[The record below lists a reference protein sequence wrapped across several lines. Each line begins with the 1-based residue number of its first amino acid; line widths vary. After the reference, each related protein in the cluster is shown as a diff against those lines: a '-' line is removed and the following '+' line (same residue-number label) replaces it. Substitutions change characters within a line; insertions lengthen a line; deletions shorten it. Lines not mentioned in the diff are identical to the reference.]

1 MCRNCSQ
8 ELERF
13 FQDIFFLHNTSLSHI
28 APCLRLRRKCGRL
41 SPWLIKVR
49 PDTWPEFSIPTF
61 ATPGKA
67 VWNWGSKFHTMLWF
81 QFQFPVCRKDA
92 AWRLPTN
99 AAWAVSRSVAVAAAA
114 AYKPYTIKSLCNW
127 LHFFTAQ
134 ASFSTADR
142 YFFKTRFPNKSFS
155 IFSANVDHQFNSQQ
169 NSFKISFIVLF
180 FNFVKNR
187 LHCPRSYKLITG
199 TVWIDK
205 YIKYK

>member
-49 PDTWPEFSIPTF
+49 PDTWPELSIPTF

-142 YFFKTRFPNKSFS
+142 YFFKTEHVFQINLFLYSL
-155 IFSANVDHQFNSQQ
+155 QMLT
-169 NSFKISFIVLF
+169 ISFIVNRIVSKSALLF
-180 FNFVKNR
+180 CFSIF
-187 LHCPRSYKLITG
+187 C
-199 TVWIDK
+199 
-205 YIKYK
+205 

>member
-1 MCRNCSQ
+1 MILRIRMIHKYVS
-8 ELERF
+8 ELFPR
-13 FQDIFFLHNTSLSHI
+13 IGALLSRHFLSPQHFTFPTYL

-49 PDTWPEFSIPTF
+49 PDTWPELSIPTF

-134 ASFSTADR
+134 ASSSTADR
-142 YFFKTRFPNKSFS
+142 YFFKTEHVFQINLFLYSL
-155 IFSANVDHQFNSQQ
+155 QMLT
-169 NSFKISFIVLF
+169 ISFIVNRIVSKSALLF
-180 FNFVKNR
+180 CFSIF
-187 LHCPRSYKLITG
+187 C
-199 TVWIDK
+199 
-205 YIKYK
+205 